1 MGAAQPLE
9 EQRQERIFLVSGPLN
24 TDCVY
29 VALKVFLCPSKLP
42 VEICLLERLFIFA
55 PVKNSE
61 QSKILFITASAE
73 QP

>member
-42 VEICLLERLFIFA
+42 VEICLLERTFYFCS
-55 PVKNSE
+55 SE
-61 QSKILFITASAE
+61 KLRTE
-73 QP
+73 QDLIYHCLG